1 MEFLYFLESVRNPV
15 CDFLASAITYLGHGA
30 VYVVVGVLFLW
41 CVDKYDA
48 YYILCTG
55 FIGTVINHALKLA
68 CRIPRPWVRNP
79 DFTIVESARAGA
91 EGYSFPSGHSQNA
104 VATFGCIAIVRK
116 EKWIRC
122 TCIAAACL
130 VPLSRMYLGVHTP
143 LDVSVGAACALAL
156 VLALRPLFRQA
167 RKHPGSLH
175 FLFFGMLLLGIAFLL
190 YAYLF
195 PFPAD
200 MDTDNLYAGLKN
212 GWLLV
217 GGASAL
223 WLFFLL
229 DTHIIH
235 YQTEASLPA
244 QILKTVFGL
253 AVVLGVL
260 EGFKYLTVA
269 LIGKEAY
276 TNAVWLQAV
285 RYFLTTAAAG
295 AWTLTFPLF
304 TRLFPEKTEK

>member
-55 FIGTVINHALKLA
+55 FIGTVINQALKLA

-156 VLALRPLFRQA
+156 VLALRPLFR
-167 RKHPGSLH
+167 
-175 FLFFGMLLLGIAFLL
+175 
-190 YAYLF
+190 
-195 PFPAD
+195 
-200 MDTDNLYAGLKN
+200 
-212 GWLLV
+212 
-217 GGASAL
+217 
-223 WLFFLL
+223 
-229 DTHIIH
+229 
-235 YQTEASLPA
+235 
-244 QILKTVFGL
+244 
-253 AVVLGVL
+253 
-260 EGFKYLTVA
+260 
-269 LIGKEAY
+269 
-276 TNAVWLQAV
+276 
-285 RYFLTTAAAG
+285 
-295 AWTLTFPLF
+295 
-304 TRLFPEKTEK
+304 